1 LIPKNIPIWAVKR
14 FIKTWRNLSGSQ
26 KQRIGEI
33 LIALPDLMLNPHLHT
48 GYGLRQLHGTHFH
61 EVRLDLRWRFIFK
74 VSVEEIFTDILFR
87 HGLSETWSAWAKGL
101 GLMESFY
108 ET

>member
-1 LIPKNIPIWAVKR
+1 MPKNIPIWAVKR

-61 EVRLDLRWRFIFK
+61 EVRLDLRWRLIFK
-74 VSVEEIFTDILFR
+74 VYEEEIVLFDVMNHQSVGPRSQSGHNLTR
-87 HGLSETWSAWAKGL
+87 HCARGA
-101 GLMESFY
+101 
-108 ET
+108 

>member
-1 LIPKNIPIWAVKR
+1 MPKHIPISAVKR

-61 EVRLDLRWRFIFK
+61 EVRWDLKWRLIFK
-74 VSVEEIFTDILFR
+74 VSEQEIVLFDVMHHDQVR
-87 HGLSETWSAWAKGL
+87 RL
-101 GLMESFY
+101 
-108 ET
+108 